1 MTFVWILGVLVLSIL
16 AYIRLAPSDPTIWH
30 MSPKIDVDKTF
41 ASGVVRRVSA
51 GQDGLLR
58 MATVIAAEPRTIL
71 LDGSPEQGM
80 VTFVSRSRIMGFPD
94 YTTITMADE
103 DLLIYAR
110 LRFGRSDFGVNGA
123 RVDRWIKALIAN

>member
-1 MTFVWILGVLVLSIL
+1 
-16 AYIRLAPSDPTIWH
+16 
-30 MSPKIDVDKTF
+30 
-41 ASGVVRRVSA
+41 
-51 GQDGLLR
+51 
-58 MATVIAAEPRTIL
+58 
-71 LDGSPEQGM
+71 
-80 VTFVSRSRIMGFPD
+80 MGFPD